1 MTLSKNKCDLN
12 ILQIVAKIQKTR
24 WKYFIVNKLDRTILD
39 AQASLQLF
47 HHKCDALVVGDAPEH
62 WLVIVAELLVCHLR
76 HHLEP
81 LPDEGLLG
89 EVPGGLGLGELVAE
103 ALGQQDRPPDQVS
116 GQTQASGTRVRGQDL
131 QRRDTTKHPLMND
144 NVTR

>member
-1 MTLSKNKCDLN
+1 MLS
-12 ILQIVAKIQKTR
+12 QRKIFTQLWQKLKKTR
-24 WKYFIVNKLDRTILD
+24 WKYFIVNQLDRTILD

-47 HHKCDALVVGDAPEH
+47 HHKCDALVVCDASEH

-103 ALGQQDRPPDQVS
+103 AVGQQDRPPDQVR
-116 GQTQASGTRVRGQDL
+116 GQTQAAGTRVRGQDL
-131 QRRDTTKHPLMND
+131 QRRDTTKHTLMND

>member
-1 MTLSKNKCDLN
+1 MTP
-12 ILQIVAKIQKTR
+12 
-24 WKYFIVNKLDRTILD
+24 WKYFIVIDRIILD

-62 WLVIVAELLVCHLR
+62 CLVILPELLVCHLR

-89 EVPGGLGLGELVAE
+89 ELPGGLGLGELVAE
-103 ALGQQDRPPDQVS
+103 ALGQQDRPPDQVR
-116 GQTQASGTRVRGQDL
+116 GQTKASGTRVRGQNL
-131 QRRDTTKHPLMND
+131 WSRDKSK
-144 NVTR
+144 